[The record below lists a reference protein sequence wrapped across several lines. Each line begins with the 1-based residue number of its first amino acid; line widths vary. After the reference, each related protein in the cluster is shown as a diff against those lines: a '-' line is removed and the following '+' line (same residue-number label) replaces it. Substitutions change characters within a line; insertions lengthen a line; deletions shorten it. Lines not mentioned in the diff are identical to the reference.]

1 MREMVGGCCVCS
13 DERGWA
19 ENPLVYCDG
28 HGCSVAVHQAC
39 YGIVQ
44 VPTGPWFCRKCESQE
59 RAARVRCE
67 LCPHK
72 DGALKRTDSGGWA
85 HVVCALYIPEVQFAN
100 VLTMEPIVLQYV
112 PHERYIKTCYICE
125 DHGRESKAACGAC
138 MTCNRPGCR
147 QAFHVT
153 CAQMAGLLCE
163 EEGPEADNVK
173 YCGYCKHHYSKMQK
187 KLRSLRET
195 VSSSFNHSRGRSSS
209 PSQDKHSSHHHRPR
223 KSHKDKTKQKERHK
237 KSSEGMPSLGSA
249 LTSMPSLG
257 SSLSSSLEK
266 LSSSHHGVSKEG
278 EGKPKKLSSHGLPHR
293 SSKKSGSGT
302 VKSCSS
308 SSCSS
313 SPFNAGGTSL
323 SSQEFLQLST
333 SSSSCR
339 LEREPEEPAAA
350 EPREER
356 KRRSLPAEDE
366 EEEEE
371 EEEEEKEEEE
381 EEEEEE
387 EAKEASRERE
397 RENKYTHKPPA
408 LQPPALTPANGP
420 PEPEANTFE
429 TKVTISTFGS
439 IMRITS
445 SSGLGAAGSK
455 VRKVSSKSSS
465 SSSSRSLQSSTPPVL
480 EEPVPPERPSSS
492 PSLPRERR
500 HRGNKKSRH
509 GPGRP
514 RGSKN
519 REREKRGEEDQQQQ
533 QQQQQQPTSLPPP
546 PPQQQQQTHH
556 HRHHHHHQ
564 QQQQHQGQP
573 MQTQSQNQIQTQ
585 GQTQGQGQSQP
596 QQQGGSLGFSAAP
609 YPSPPSLPPA
619 AFPTAAANSLLSSG
633 IYSSHKDPLSLGGGV
648 CSTPLSTSLLPSHI
662 PSLPLTPPTSTAN
675 TQMHAGA
682 GVPYTLSASQPFSSF
697 LSSAPALPPLL
708 SQAQSTLPESDL
720 EDCRFPCQ
728 DSSPRESLSSQS
740 PMSSLPLLFEQREGT
755 EQGRPRPESVPHASS
770 HIELLLEKH
779 SNGETGVNIVEMLQ
793 SLHSLQ
799 QENQRLQDQ
808 ILSLTAKR
816 ERLQLLNVEL
826 AVPFVPPGAAPAH
839 LTHLPPGHPG
849 QSHLPTLQA
858 VATAAAQVNVQG
870 VPAGFLSCA
879 HDPLSSS
886 KSPLTKSSF
895 LSDNSFI
902 ASSEDLHSGSPSRSS
917 SSFSFQSTPPPQQ
930 SPASFSQPLMN
941 GLGRGLGESLAGIGG
956 GGGGGVTSA
965 GAGMGVVGGGMMDG
979 LAGGTQLGGG
989 VNGAL
994 GGGLNGVMG
1003 SAQAQAQVQV
1013 QVQMQ
1018 HSATQGHL
1026 PALQPQPPPLN
1037 SHTLAQSLQLP
1048 KSLSPSSL
1056 LSEHQKQ
1063 LLLQKQQ
1070 QQQLQEFL
1078 VLKHFTPEQQRVV
1091 YQMLQQQQ
1099 QRQQELQRLSLGA
1112 ALPSSAPSV
1121 PLMSQSPSMLPQANA
1136 SPLQASQGNA
1146 FFGLQDNSLH
1156 KPGSVGEKGG
1166 DKNG

>member
-100 VLTMEPIVLQYV
+100 VLTMEPIVLQFV

-173 YCGYCKHHYSKMQK
+173 YCGYCKHHYSKM
-187 KLRSLRET
+187 
-195 VSSSFNHSRGRSSS
+195 
-209 PSQDKHSSHHHRPR
+209 
-223 KSHKDKTKQKERHK
+223 SHKDKSKQKERHR
-237 KSSEGMPSLGSA
+237 KSSDSGGMPSLG
-249 LTSMPSLG
+249 PSL
-257 SSLSSSLEK
+257 STSLDK
-266 LSSSHHGVSKEG
+266 LSSSHHSGGGSKEG
-278 EGKPKKLSSHGLPHR
+278 DSKPKKLSSHSASGLPHR
-293 SSKKSGSGT
+293 CSKKSTSGPG
-302 VKSCSS
+302 KSCSS

-313 SPFNAGGTSL
+313 SPFNAGGTSSL
-323 SSQEFLQLST
+323 SSTQDFLQL

-339 LEREPEEPAAA
+339 LEREREPEEPAA

-356 KRRSLPAEDE
+356 KRRSLPR
-366 EEEEE
+366 EEEE

-381 EEEEEE
+381 EEEQDG
-387 EAKEASRERE
+387 ARERE
-397 RENKYTHKPPA
+397 SKYLKPPA
-408 LQPPALTPANGP
+408 LQPPALTPVNGP
-420 PEPEANTFE
+420 SEAEANTFE
-429 TKVTISTFGS
+429 NKVTISTYGS

-445 SSGLGAAGSK
+445 SSGLGSGSK
-455 VRKVSSKSSS
+455 VRKLSSKTSSGHP
-465 SSSSRSLQSSTPPVL
+465 LQSTPPVL
-480 EEPVPPERPSSS
+480 EESVPPERPSSS
-492 PSLPRERR
+492 PSMPRSERR

-519 REREKRGEEDQQQQ
+519 REREKRGEDETQTHQPPHQPPQQQQ
-533 QQQQQQPTSLPPP
+533 QQQ
-546 PPQQQQQTHH
+546 
-556 HRHHHHHQ
+556 HRHHHHHHHHQ
-564 QQQQHQGQP
+564 PGLHSQTQHQAQTQHQGQGQHQVHQAQHQAHQAQHQVHQAQHQVHQAQHQVHQA
-573 MQTQSQNQIQTQ
+573 QT
-585 GQTQGQGQSQP
+585 P
-596 QQQGGSLGFSAAP
+596 ALQGGALAFSSAP
-609 YPSPPSLPPA
+609 YPSLPPA
-619 AFPTAAANSLLSSG
+619 AFHATATTNSLLSSG

-648 CSTPLSTSLLPSHI
+648 CSTPLSTGLLPSHI
-662 PSLPLTPPTSTAN
+662 PSLPLTPANSTAN
-675 TQMHAGA
+675 TQMHAGS
-682 GVPYTLSASQPFSSF
+682 GVPYSFSASQPFSSF
-697 LSSAPALPPLL
+697 LSTAPTLPPLL

-728 DSSPRESLSSQS
+728 DSSPRESLSSHS
-740 PMSSLPLLFEQREGT
+740 PMSSLPLLFDQRDGVD
-755 EQGRPRPESVPHASS
+755 QLRPEPASS

-779 SNGETGVNIVEMLQ
+779 GNGEMGVNIVEMLQ

-808 ILSLTAKR
+808 ILSLTAKK

-826 AVPFVPPGAAPAH
+826 AVPFIPPGFPLPSAHQLAPCH
-839 LTHLPPGHPG
+839 GHG
-849 QSHLPTLQA
+849 QSHLSTLQA
-858 VATAAAQVNVQG
+858 VAAAAAAAAANPAVSGQAGVTSLLSSSSSSSVAAAG
-870 VPAGFLSCA
+870 SGPVPAGFLSCA

-930 SPASFSQPLMN
+930 SPASFSQPLLN
-941 GLGRGLGESLAGIGG
+941 GLGRAGLTESLSMGL
-956 GGGGGVTSA
+956 GGGVS
-965 GAGMGVVGGGMMDG
+965 GLMDG
-979 LAGGTQLGGG
+979 LAGGPQLAAAG
-989 VNGAL
+989 VNGVL
-994 GGGLNGVMG
+994 GGLNGVLGG
-1003 SAQAQAQVQV
+1003 SPAQAQMQVQ
-1013 QVQMQ
+1013 
-1018 HSATQGHL
+1018 SAPQSHL
-1026 PALQPQPPPLN
+1026 PALQPQPPPL
-1037 SHTLAQSLQLP
+1037 TQQPLAQGLQLP

-1070 QQQLQEFL
+1070 QQLQEFL
-1078 VLKHFTPEQQRVV
+1078 VLKHFTPEQQVVV

-1099 QRQQELQRLSLGA
+1099 QRQRELQRLSLGGG
-1112 ALPSSAPSV
+1112 LPSSGAPSTAA
-1121 PLMSQSPSMLPQANA
+1121 LMNSSPSLLSQAGA
-1136 SPLQASQGNA
+1136 SPLQAGQGNSTTL
-1146 FFGLQDNSLH
+1146 FGLQENSLH
-1156 KPGSVGEKGG
+1156 KPGSVGDKGG